1 MQTNNEIDILISKLL
16 SGNISFSEK
25 NKLDEWLS
33 ISNDN
38 RRYFDQM
45 KNLWELSHPAFH
57 PDNIDI
63 EKATEKIT
71 ERINSVNR
79 KKLPLLVWWQRIAAI
94 LIIPLIALTG
104 YLLNKETELAA
115 NDVYQEVFSPYG
127 VRSKIS
133 LPDGSLVWL
142 NSGSHLKYPVV
153 FKNGSRN
160 VVLTGEAYFE
170 VQSDKK
176 NPFIVNTERMSIEA
190 TGTAFNVEAYS
201 TDTIVAVTLVHGK
214 VGVNID
220 GRKNINLTPHQR
232 ISFNN
237 QLSTYELTDTDPY
250 KWCAWKDGI
259 LAFRDDR
266 LDYVFK
272 KIGLMY
278 NVDIS
283 VMNKEIASQLYRA
296 TFQGESLEEI
306 LRLLKLSA
314 PIRYVY
320 TPRVRSTNGDYSKE
334 KIQVFKN

>member
-1 MQTNNEIDILISKLL
+1 MKTNDEIDILISKLL
-16 SGNISFSEK
+16 SGNLSSSDKI
-25 NKLDEWLS
+25 KLDEWLN
-33 ISNDN
+33 ISSEN
-38 RRYFDQM
+38 RKYFNQM
-45 KNLWELSHPAFH
+45 QNLWHLSHPAFN
-57 PDNIDI
+57 PKSIDV
-63 EKATEKIT
+63 EKATEKVT
-71 ERINSVNR
+71 GKINEQNR
-79 KKLPLLVWWQRIAAI
+79 VKLPLLVWWQKIAAI
-94 LIIPLIALTG
+94 LIIPLIAFTG
-104 YLLNKETELAA
+104 YLLNRETELAA
-115 NDVYQEVFSPYG
+115 NEVYQEVFSPFG
-127 VRSKIS
+127 VRSKIN
-133 LPDGSLVWL
+133 LPDGSMVWL

-176 NPFIVNTERMSIEA
+176 NPFIVDTEKMSVKA
-190 TGTAFNVEAYS
+190 TGTAFNVEAYA

-214 VGVNID
+214 VDVNID
-220 GRKNINLTPHQR
+220 GRKNINLMPNQR

-237 QLSTYELTDTDPY
+237 ESSRYELTDTDPY

-278 NVDIS
+278 NVDIA
-283 VMNKEIASQLYRA
+283 VTNKEIASQLYRA

-314 PIRYVY
+314 PIRYVH
-320 TPRVRSTNGDYSKE
+320 TPRVRSANGDFSKE
-334 KIQVFKN
+334 KIEVFKN